1 MGLNGIAWGKSDMT
15 ARSVW

>member
-1 MGLNGIAWGKSDMT
+1 MGLNGIAWGESNIT